1 MDVKSQIN
9 LLLNDYNLKGLYYK
23 YVACSICT
31 SLLRESFYWTL
42 IYFSMK
48 LESKQYIK
56 NVAMLLLGIYLIN
69 IPLER
74 KANIYRIEL
83 LRRLKNANNMYFIN
97 KLKDI
102 SKKKLLDIDI
112 VLFLNIVQT
121 SNTHIQEY
129 IINRKFLADIP
140 ITFVSVLII
149 ILSRTLNNANNKGK
163 LIIVV
168 LLVIFFILILYLNE
182 KEIRDEMVVMED
194 TIQYD
199 NKIRNYVINSK
210 TFLMNN
216 TFNVKYTKDNI
227 DEFNR
232 LFSNMEGM
240 ENNLLSVTNTSLF
253 VVFAITIYYYINEI
267 TPTTILRYFLIIYD
281 IESVTR
287 RVREFYKNKMS
298 YDKMG
303 IKLKILHEM
312 LNNDNLN
319 NKSNDKL
326 NINQNKIKKI
336 NKIVI
341 KAIVNDKPTMK
352 LTKPLTFSSGE
363 HILLDGVSG
372 SGKTSLMYLLKGII
386 KVNYCEIEPPLEQ
399 IYPRCFITLPNHRDM
414 FSANLYDILSNF
426 DKTPKIELIDS
437 SLKIVNLTKY
447 INKENQ
453 NIFINT
459 EKLSAGEFTRFI
471 IARVIYQI
479 KSSDNYDVLLFDEI
493 DTNLNNELS
502 IEICKTLI
510 NIFNDKIILYITH
523 NDDVKKI
530 FQKRITVKNGVIE

>member
-1 MDVKSQIN
+1 M
-9 LLLNDYNLKGLYYK
+9 
-23 YVACSICT
+23 
-31 SLLRESFYWTL
+31 
-42 IYFSMK
+42 
-48 LESKQYIK
+48 
-56 NVAMLLLGIYLIN
+56 
-69 IPLER
+69 
-74 KANIYRIEL
+74 
-83 LRRLKNANNMYFIN
+83 
-97 KLKDI
+97 
-102 SKKKLLDIDI
+102 
-112 VLFLNIVQT
+112 
-121 SNTHIQEY
+121 
-129 IINRKFLADIP
+129 
-140 ITFVSVLII
+140 
-149 ILSRTLNNANNKGK
+149 
-163 LIIVV
+163 
-168 LLVIFFILILYLNE
+168 
-182 KEIRDEMVVMED
+182 
-194 TIQYD
+194 
-199 NKIRNYVINSK
+199 
-210 TFLMNN
+210 
-216 TFNVKYTKDNI
+216 
-227 DEFNR
+227 
-232 LFSNMEGM
+232 
-240 ENNLLSVTNTSLF
+240 
-253 VVFAITIYYYINEI
+253 NEI

-312 LNNDNLN
+312 LNNDTLN
-319 NKSNDKL
+319 NNDKSNNKL
-326 NINQNKIKKI
+326 NINLIQKRID
-336 NKIVI
+336 KIVI

-426 DKTPKIELIDS
+426 DKTTKIELIDS

-471 IARVIYQI
+471 IARIIYQI
-479 KSSDNYDVLLFDEI
+479 KSSDSYDVLLFDEI